1 MGNEVAPTKG
11 NLLAVKKSLALA
23 KTGFELLD
31 RKRNIL
37 IREMMSLIDRSNA
50 IQNKIDATYE
60 AAYLALQK
68 ANITLGICSELS
80 GTVPVEESLSLSYRS
95 VMGVEIPKV
104 SINPTL
110 APAPFGLYSSNTL
123 LDGAYLKFNEVKVLT
138 AELAEVENSVYRLA
152 AAIKKT
158 QKRANAL
165 KNIVI
170 PRYTAIV
177 KAITEALE
185 EKDIE
190 EFSRMK
196 TIKKFKLKKSGRE

>member
-1 MGNEVAPTKG
+1 MSNELAPTKG

-37 IREMMSLIDRSNA
+37 IREMMSLIDRSNT
-50 IQNKIDATYE
+50 IQSQIDQTYA

-68 ANITLGICSELS
+68 ANITLGICNALS

-104 SINPTL
+104 TIDPTL
-110 APAPFGLYSSNTL
+110 EPAPFGLYTSNTL
-123 LDGAYLKFNEVKVLT
+123 LDDAYLKFNQVKLLT
-138 AELAEVENSVYRLA
+138 VELAEVENSVYRLA
-152 AAIKKT
+152 AAMKKT

-170 PRYTAIV
+170 PRYTALV
-177 KAITEALE
+177 KSISESLE

-196 TIKKFKLKKSGRE
+196 TIKNYKLKKSGRA